1 MRGEFPGLGRQ
12 MLKFLCGALLALG
25 TVAGPCAQAE
35 SVLFLNPGTTR
46 EAFWVSYS
54 QFMQAAAKDLNVD
67 LRIQY
72 SDRTS
77 DITIKQAREALL
89 GPNRPDYL
97 VFVNEQYIAPEILR
111 LAKGSGVKLF
121 LVNNAL
127 TVDQMHLLGARP
139 DKYPDWVG
147 SLVPNDEEGGY
158 LMLKELIRLH
168 PPVAPGQMIDLVAFS
183 GLKVT
188 PSAQLREKG
197 MRRALAE
204 HPEVRLRQLV
214 YGGWTRERA
223 YEQAKLLFK
232 RYPQTSLVWTANDE
246 MSFGVMQAYEDT
258 GGKPGKDALFGTIN
272 NSPDAL
278 HALLENRLSVLLG
291 GHFSLGGWALVQLH
305 DYDQGVDVSQYGGRD
320 RQIPLL
326 QLIDRAQ
333 AKRLLAMGAAQDFGV
348 DFHKLSAKGR
358 PVSYRY
364 PFNLQ
369 TLMH

>member
-1 MRGEFPGLGRQ
+1 
-12 MLKFLCGALLALG
+12 MLKVLCGALLALG
-25 TVAGPCAQAE
+25 MLVGPFAQAE
-35 SVLFLNPGTTR
+35 SVLFLSPGTPR
-46 EAFWVSYS
+46 EVFWTSYS
-54 QFMQAAAKDLNVD
+54 QFMQAAADDLHID
-67 LRIQY
+67 LRILY

-77 DITIKQAREALL
+77 EITIGQAREALL
-89 GPNRPDYL
+89 GPSRPDYL
-97 VFVNEQYIAPEILR
+97 VFVNEENVAPEILR

-127 TVDQMHLLGARP
+127 SADQMRLLGARP

-158 LMLKELIRLH
+158 LMLKELIRQH
-168 PPVAPGQMIDLVAFS
+168 PPVAPGQTIDLLAFS
-183 GLKVT
+183 GLKIT

-232 RYPQTSLVWTANDE
+232 RYPQTSLVWSANDE
-246 MSFGVMQAYEDT
+246 MGFGVMQAFEET

-272 NSPDAL
+272 NSPAAL
-278 HALLENRLSVLLG
+278 RALLDNRLSVLLG
-291 GHFSLGGWALVQLH
+291 GHFTLGGWALVQLH
-305 DYDQGVDVSQYGGRD
+305 DYNQGIDVSQYGGRD

-326 QLIDRAQ
+326 QVIDRAQ
-333 AKRLLAMGAAQDFGV
+333 AKRLLAMGSAQNFGV

-358 PVSYRY
+358 PMSYRY
-364 PFNLQ
+364 PFSLQ
-369 TLMH
+369 ALMH

>member
-1 MRGEFPGLGRQ
+1 

-25 TVAGPCAQAE
+25 TVVGPSAQAE
-35 SVLFLNPGTTR
+35 SVLFLNPGTPR
-46 EAFWVSYS
+46 EVFWTSYS
-54 QFMQAAAKDLNVD
+54 QFMQAAADD
-67 LRIQY
+67 LRIDLRIVY

-77 DITIKQAREALL
+77 EITIGQAREALL
-89 GPNRPDYL
+89 GPSRPDYL
-97 VFVNEQYIAPEILR
+97 VFVNEESVAPEILR

-121 LVNNAL
+121 MVNNAL
-127 TVDQMHLLGARP
+127 SPDQMRLLGARP

-168 PPVAPGQMIDLVAFS
+168 PPAAPGQAIDLLAFS
-183 GLKVT
+183 GLKIT

-246 MSFGVMQAYEDT
+246 MGFGAMQAFEEA

-272 NSPDAL
+272 NSPAAL
-278 HALLENRLSVLLG
+278 RALLDKRLSVLLG

-326 QLIDRAQ
+326 QVIDRAQ
-333 AKRLLAMGAAQDFGV
+333 ARRLLAMGSAQNFGV
-348 DFHKLSAKGR
+348 DFHKLSARGR
-358 PVSYRY
+358 PISYRY
-364 PFNLQ
+364 PFSLQ

>member
-1 MRGEFPGLGRQ
+1 

-25 TVAGPCAQAE
+25 TVVGPSAQAE
-35 SVLFLNPGTTR
+35 SVLFLNPGTPR
-46 EAFWVSYS
+46 EVFWTSYS
-54 QFMQAAAKDLNVD
+54 QFMQAAADD
-67 LRIQY
+67 LRIDLRIVY

-77 DITIKQAREALL
+77 EITIGQAREALL
-89 GPNRPDYL
+89 GPSRPDYL
-97 VFVNEQYIAPEILR
+97 VFVNEENVAPEILR

-121 LVNNAL
+121 MVNNAL
-127 TVDQMHLLGARP
+127 SPDQMRLLGARP

-168 PPVAPGQMIDLVAFS
+168 PPAAPGQAIDLLAFS
-183 GLKVT
+183 GLKIT

-246 MSFGVMQAYEDT
+246 MGFGAMQAFEEA

-272 NSPDAL
+272 NSPATL
-278 HALLENRLSVLLG
+278 RALLDKRLSVLLG

-326 QLIDRAQ
+326 QVIDRAQ
-333 AKRLLAMGAAQDFGV
+333 ARRLLAMGNAQNFGV
-348 DFHKLSAKGR
+348 DFHKLSARGR
-358 PVSYRY
+358 PISYRY
-364 PFNLQ
+364 PFSLQ

>member
-1 MRGEFPGLGRQ
+1 

-25 TVAGPCAQAE
+25 TVVGPSAQAE
-35 SVLFLNPGTTR
+35 SVLFLNPGTPR
-46 EAFWVSYS
+46 EVFWTSYS
-54 QFMQAAAKDLNVD
+54 QFMQAAADD
-67 LRIQY
+67 LRIDLRIVY

-77 DITIKQAREALL
+77 EITIGQAREALL
-89 GPNRPDYL
+89 GPSRPDYL
-97 VFVNEQYIAPEILR
+97 VFVNEENVAPEILR

-121 LVNNAL
+121 MVNNAL
-127 TVDQMHLLGARP
+127 SPDQMRLLGARP

-168 PPVAPGQMIDLVAFS
+168 PPAAPGQAIDLLAFS
-183 GLKVT
+183 GLKIT

-246 MSFGVMQAYEDT
+246 MGFGAMQAFEEA

-272 NSPDAL
+272 NSPAAL
-278 HALLENRLSVLLG
+278 RALLDKRLSVLLG

-326 QLIDRAQ
+326 QVIDRAQ
-333 AKRLLAMGAAQDFGV
+333 ARRLLAMGSAQNFGV
-348 DFHKLSAKGR
+348 DFHKLSARGR
-358 PVSYRY
+358 PISYRY
-364 PFNLQ
+364 PFSLQ

>member
-1 MRGEFPGLGRQ
+1 

-25 TVAGPCAQAE
+25 MVVGPFAQAE
-35 SVLFLNPGTTR
+35 SVLFLNPGSPR
-46 EAFWVSYS
+46 EAFWTSYS
-54 QFMQAAAKDLNVD
+54 QFMQAAADDLRMD
-67 LRIQY
+67 LRIEY

-77 DITIKQAREALL
+77 EVTIGQAREALL

-97 VFVNEQYIAPEILR
+97 VFVNEENVAPQILR
-111 LAKGSGVKLF
+111 LAKSSGVKLF

-127 TVDQMHLLGARP
+127 SQDQMRLLGARP

-168 PPVAPGQMIDLVAFS
+168 PPVAPGQMIDLLAFS
-183 GLKVT
+183 GLKIT

-214 YGGWTRERA
+214 YGGWNRERA
-223 YEQAKLLFK
+223 YEQARLLFK
-232 RYPQTSLVWTANDE
+232 RYPQTSLVWSANDE
-246 MSFGVMQAYEDT
+246 MAFGVMQAFEET

-272 NSPDAL
+272 NSPAAL
-278 HALLENRLSVLLG
+278 HALLDNRLSVLLG
-291 GHFSLGGWALVQLH
+291 GHFTLGGWALVQLH
-305 DYDQGVDVSQYGGRD
+305 DYNQGVDVSQYGGRD

-326 QLIDRAQ
+326 QVIDGAQ
-333 AKRLLAMGAAQDFGV
+333 AKRLLAMGGARNFGV
-348 DFHKLSAKGR
+348 DFHKLSAKGQ
-358 PVSYRY
+358 PMSYRY
-364 PFNLQ
+364 PFSLQ
-369 TLMH
+369 ALMH